1 LLFLGPVVD
10 NLKAEASKASSEFR
24 DLKNAR
30 VTPSTTTTNGQPL
43 TRTCS
48 QLGNDADNWNW
59 EELLILV

>member
-10 NLKAEASKASSEFR
+10 NLKAEASKTSSEFR

-30 VTPSTTTTNGQPL
+30 VTPSTTTNNGQPL

-48 QLGNDADNWNW
+48 RLEIDADKWNW
-59 EELLILV
+59 KGLLIFV